1 MDGLTLS
8 LVCFAGMLFL
18 IAIRT
23 PIGVALGVVSF
34 LGFWELKNF
43 NVAIGQMREVP
54 YYFAANWDLSA
65 IPMFLLMGSIVYVS
79 GIATSLFKAARL
91 WLSALPG
98 GLAVA
103 ANIASAGFAAG
114 CGSSFAAAAAMGRLA
129 IPEMLKAGYEKGLAT
144 GVVASAGT
152 IAALIPPSILMVL
165 YGIFAETS
173 IVDLLIAGIIPGLL
187 TAGVYTAMILI
198 RCKINPEL
206 APRIHEEKSAEEI
219 RRERWQSLGEIW
231 PLFILVFGII
241 GGLYGGVV
249 TPTEAGA
256 AGSALALAIAVAQ
269 RRMTWAKLWEAVR
282 DAILT
287 TSQIFFVGMGA
298 LMFTRLLSFTGA
310 SNMLA
315 QLIAPLGL
323 DPVMV
328 IIAISVIY
336 LILGMFLDPIGI
348 MLITMPVFIPL
359 LKAMNL
365 DLVWF
370 GVLVVKFIEIGML
383 TPPLGFNVFVVKGV
397 VGNEIPLVTIFR
409 GVGWFLLCDLVVVI
423 LMVSFPQL
431 SLFLPTLMN

>member
-1 MDGLTLS
+1 
-8 LVCFAGMLFL
+8 
-18 IAIRT
+18 
-23 PIGVALGVVSF
+23 
-34 LGFWELKNF
+34 
-43 NVAIGQMREVP
+43 
-54 YYFAANWDLSA
+54 
-65 IPMFLLMGSIVYVS
+65 
-79 GIATSLFKAARL
+79 
-91 WLSALPG
+91 
-98 GLAVA
+98 
-103 ANIASAGFAAG
+103 
-114 CGSSFAAAAAMGRLA
+114 
-129 IPEMLKAGYEKGLAT
+129 EKGLAT

-187 TAGVYTAMILI
+187 TAGVYTAMIVI
-198 RCKINPEL
+198 RCSVNPEL
-206 APRIHEEKSAEEI
+206 APAVHEEIDAETL
-219 RRERWQSLGEIW
+219 RRERWRSLAEIW
-231 PLFILVFGII
+231 PLIVLVFGII

-256 AGSALALAIAVAQ
+256 AGSALALVVALVQ
-269 RRMTWAKLWEAVR
+269 RRMTWSKLWEAVR
-282 DAILT
+282 DAVLT
-287 TSQIFFVGMGA
+287 TAQIFFVGMGA

-310 SNMLA
+310 SAMLA

-323 DPVMV
+323 NPVTV
-328 IIAISVIY
+328 IIAISFIY

-359 LKAMNL
+359 LNAMNM

-397 VGNEIPLVTIFR
+397 VGSEIPLTTIFR

-423 LMVSFPQL
+423 CMVSFPQL
-431 SLFLPTLMN
+431 SLFLPGLMK

>member
-1 MDGLTLS
+1 MDGLILT
-8 LVCFAGMLFL
+8 LVCLGAVLAL

-34 LGFWELKNF
+34 AGFWYLRNF
-43 NVAIGQMREVP
+43 NVALGQLREIP

-79 GIATSLFKAARL
+79 GIATSLFRAARL

-114 CGSSFAAAAAMGRLA
+114 CGSSVAAAAAMGRLA

-187 TAGVYTAMILI
+187 TAGAYTVMII
-198 RCKINPEL
+198 VRCKLNPAL
-206 APRIHEEKSAEEI
+206 APNAPYEGSDLW
-219 RRERWQSLGEIW
+219 RERWRSLGEIW
-231 PLFILVFGII
+231 PLVVLVVGVI
-241 GGLYGGVV
+241 GGLYSGAV
-249 TPTEAGA
+249 TPTEAGS
-256 AGSALALAIAVAQ
+256 AGALLALFIAILQ
-269 RRMTWAKLWEAVR
+269 RRMTFAKLWEATR
-282 DAILT
+282 DAIMT
-287 TSQIFFVGMGA
+287 TAQIFFVGVGA

-310 SNMLA
+310 SEMLA
-315 QLIAPLGL
+315 GLVAPLAL
-323 DPVMV
+323 DPILILLAMT
-328 IIAISVIY
+328 VIY

-359 LKAMNL
+359 LKAL
-365 DLVWF
+365 DFNLVWY
-370 GVLVVKFIEIGML
+370 GVLVVKFIEMGML

-397 VGNEIPLVTIFR
+397 AGPDIPLTTVFR
-409 GVGWFLLCDLVVVI
+409 GVGWFLVCDLVVVALLI
-423 LMVSFPQL
+423 SFPQI
-431 SLFLPTLMN
+431 SLFLPTLMK

>member
-1 MDGLTLS
+1 M
-8 LVCFAGMLFL
+8 
-18 IAIRT
+18 
-23 PIGVALGVVSF
+23 
-34 LGFWELKNF
+34 
-43 NVAIGQMREVP
+43 
-54 YYFAANWDLSA
+54 
-65 IPMFLLMGSIVYVS
+65 
-79 GIATSLFKAARL
+79 
-91 WLSALPG
+91 
-98 GLAVA
+98 
-103 ANIASAGFAAG
+103 
-114 CGSSFAAAAAMGRLA
+114 
-129 IPEMLKAGYEKGLAT
+129 
-144 GVVASAGT
+144 
-152 IAALIPPSILMVL
+152 
-165 YGIFAETS
+165 
-173 IVDLLIAGIIPGLL
+173 
-187 TAGVYTAMILI
+187 
-198 RCKINPEL
+198 
-206 APRIHEEKSAEEI
+206 
-219 RRERWQSLGEIW
+219 
-231 PLFILVFGII
+231 
-241 GGLYGGVV
+241 